1 MTMRETPSPSCRA
14 IERPPVVAVAGSGE
28 LGSGAGGGG
37 GTGGGAATTPVV
49 AVSPAVDAR
58 AIAAPFTGL
67 PDGNRRAPP
76 PPPLPYGN
84 RRVQPAVS
92 DRDGSTGTGL
102 VSTTL
107 ASIGFGAIV
116 LSMGFDSIGLVP
128 NVRGSLGF
136 GSDGFISAA
145 FVAVALGS
153 IGLAS
158 IAGTREASA
167 S

>member
-14 IERPPVVAVAGSGE
+14 IERPPVVAIAGSGE
-28 LGSGAGGGG
+28 LGSGAGGG

-67 PDGNRRAPP
+67 P
-76 PPPLPYGN
+76 YGN

-92 DRDGSTGTGL
+92 GRDGSTGTGL
-102 VSTTL
+102 VSTAL
-107 ASIGFGAIV
+107 ASIGFGAIA

-128 NVRGSLGF
+128 NVRGSLRF
-136 GSDGFISAA
+136 
-145 FVAVALGS
+145 
-153 IGLAS
+153 
-158 IAGTREASA
+158 
-167 S
+167 

>member
-37 GTGGGAATTPVV
+37 GSGGGAATTPVV

-67 PDGNRRAPP
+67 P
-76 PPPLPYGN
+76 YGN

-102 VSTTL
+102 VSSAL
-107 ASIGFGAIV
+107 ASIGFGAIA

-128 NVRGSLGF
+128 NVLGSIGF
-136 GSDGFISAA
+136 GCGGFISAA
-145 FVAVALGS
+145 FRAGVLWS
-153 IGLAS
+153 FRLPLAR
-158 IAGTREASA
+158 G
-167 S
+167 